1 MSERTTIVL
10 RVAALFLALGGVI
23 LCTSSCQSKESPMS
37 DGPGVLYFYSP
48 T

>member
-1 MSERTTIVL
+1 MSGKTLVIVGVVVVALVVVGVVIFARTEPQQ
-10 RVAALFLALGGVI
+10 AMA
-23 LCTSSCQSKESPMS
+23 